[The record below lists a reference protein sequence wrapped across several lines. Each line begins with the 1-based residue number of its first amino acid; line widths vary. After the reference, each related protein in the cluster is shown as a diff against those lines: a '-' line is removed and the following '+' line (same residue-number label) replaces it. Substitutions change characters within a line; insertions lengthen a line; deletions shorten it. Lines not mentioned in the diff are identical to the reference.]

1 MRSWFLVALIAC
13 GGKKEEAP
21 PAETKPSPTVADGT
35 IAVFVNDQQ
44 VAVVDAAKIATWPRL
59 DAIVPADS
67 RKIGTWQKVQLV
79 GAKTDSVDGRGSATA
94 GSAPEGQR
102 GLIDKPSE
110 NYRDMVPALY
120 PPASFGMFDPVE
132 LAKHGKPAVHGD
144 ALTQVRVAVQA
155 NGRGGN
161 EDNAA
166 ADSDPTKL
174 VIAIKTP
181 KGESTLTG
189 DKLLAIPR
197 ENEPGGEKKGWRL
210 ATLLD
215 AAGVKEW
222 TSVTLADSAGTSL
235 PIERADVSET
245 SIPFIKLNKQGQLR
259 VRVYKQQGDGWTAAG
274 DLRSMTSIT
283 VTK

>member
-1 MRSWFLVALIAC
+1 MRTWILVVVLAAC
-13 GGKKEEAP
+13 GGKKDDAP
-21 PAETKPSPTVADGT
+21 PATAPSPNGSVA
-35 IAVFVNDQQ
+35 IFVNEQQ
-44 VAVVDAAKIATWPRL
+44 VATVDAAAIAKWPRL

-67 RKIGTWQKVQLV
+67 RKIGTWQSVKLV
-79 GAKTDSVDGRGSATA
+79 GEKTV
-94 GSAPEGQR
+94 
-102 GLIDKPSE
+102 LVDKPSE

-120 PPASFGMFDPVE
+120 PSASFGMFDPVE
-132 LAKHGKPAVHGD
+132 LAKHGTPAVHGD
-144 ALTQVRVAVQA
+144 ALTQIRVTVQA

-197 ENEPGGEKKGWRL
+197 ESEPGGEKKGWKL
-210 ATLLD
+210 ITVLD
-215 AAGVKEW
+215 AAGIKDW
-222 TSVTLADSAGTSL
+222 QTVTLADATGTSL
-235 PIERADVSET
+235 PIDKKDVSDT
-245 SIPFIKLNKQGQLR
+245 SIPFVKLNKQGQLR
-259 VRVYKQQGDGWTAAG
+259 VRVYKKQGDGWTAAG

-283 VTK
+283 LTK